1 MRSSAVLQNTPS
13 TQHYTEQTKAE
24 TPEPAGSSQ
33 PKFQQFEG
41 LSSRPRPAIGKA
53 PRQTSKPNMQGRL
66 VVVSNRMIDPK
77 KPAAGGVAVALEE
90 TMRDNE
96 DLWLGWSG
104 KVGGRLGTQEVK
116 TESFGKSKLAG
127 IDLTRKQFD
136 NYYSGFCNSALW
148 PVMHN
153 SAQWADFNPEFYGS
167 YRQVNKMFASK
178 LAPMLKQDDVL
189 WIHDYHLI
197 PLAEELRKLG
207 CKQRIG
213 FFNHTPFPTPDVFKE
228 IPQHKELMKAF
239 FAYDLVGMQIP
250 RDVQNFRDYVA
261 NEKVG
266 KNIDDRSIE
275 AFGQKTNVQHF
286 PIGIDIPSLEALQA
300 GEDSAELVNHLKKE
314 RKQGR
319 TLMIG
324 VERLDYAKG
333 IPDRLAALG
342 DMLEKRSDL
351 RNKVTFV
358 QIAAPSRQN
367 VPAYAKLARD
377 TRTLVDNINR
387 RYGTKSWSPIM
398 YIDHSVNRNALPEI
412 YRMSRV
418 GVITSKA
425 DGMNLVSKEYVAA
438 QDPKNPGVLVL
449 SEGAGSAYQLK
460 EALQIPPEDRAAI
473 TGAYET
479 ALGMRLGERR
489 KRHGPLLENV
499 QTKDLGKWRSDC
511 LAPLCADPS
520 ASTGSAGDHPV
531 PAPQSKRRRTS

>member
-1 MRSSAVLQNTPS
+1 
-13 TQHYTEQTKAE
+13 
-24 TPEPAGSSQ
+24 
-33 PKFQQFEG
+33 
-41 LSSRPRPAIGKA
+41 
-53 PRQTSKPNMQGRL
+53 
-66 VVVSNRMIDPK
+66 MIDPK

-104 KVGGRLGTQEVK
+104 KVGGRLGSQEVK
-116 TESFGKSKLAG
+116 IESFGKSKLAG

-153 SAQWADFNPEFYGS
+153 SAQWADFSPEFYVS
-167 YRQVNKMFASK
+167 YRQVNKMFAST

-213 FFNHTPFPTPDVFKE
+213 FFNHTPFPTPDVFKQ
-228 IPQHKELMKAF
+228 IPQHKELMKALF
-239 FAYDLVGMQIP
+239 SYDLVGMQIP

-300 GEDSAELVNHLKKE
+300 GEDSAELVNHLKQE

-324 VERLDYAKG
+324 VERLDYSKG

-377 TRTLVDNINR
+377 TRNLVDNINR
-387 RYGTKSWSPIM
+387 RYGTKSWSPTM

-479 ALGMRLGERR
+479 ALGMHLGERR

-499 QTKDLGKWRSDC
+499 QTENLGKWRSDC
-511 LAPLCADPS
+511 LAPLCDDPS

-531 PAPQSKRRRTS
+531 PARQSKRRRTS